1 MILNRRR
8 FTFATHTHTHTHPHA
23 PQGDLLRSEAADAAK
38 AATGLGA
45 ALIERFMR
53 RAPTIESD
61 WEFTFWSVT
70 TVCRTDPA
78 LAKRWVPVLFAKLL
92 DVMTRPPTNGA

>member
-1 MILNRRR
+1 
-8 FTFATHTHTHTHPHA
+8 
-23 PQGDLLRSEAADAAK
+23 
-38 AATGLGA
+38 
-45 ALIERFMR
+45 MR